1 MSTPIMQNNVA
12 AVRHLAWCLFSSPL
26 AELNTARTLHITAT
40 AELTK
45 WLDSLNKNPQ
55 HLLEYIQQNNHR
67 LLGSYFE
74 CLWQYY
80 FKYSPNTQLLAHHVQ
95 ITQSLNHPHE
105 NSDQANNKNSR
116 QTNGRKTLGEL
127 DILALIDN
135 KPFHVELAVKFYL
148 LIPNVTGAQAKH
160 WIGPQT
166 RDRLDLKLDTLN
178 RKQLPFLHHPATQ
191 KALEQRGLGQE
202 YESAVAL
209 KGYLF
214 SPFNS
219 DFTRPI
225 ESDTNLHAATNMGQW
240 IHASDVDMIL
250 NSQSDET
257 RWCIVEKHNWLG
269 PVTTD
274 QAMED
279 QIELLNNQQV
289 RLEVLSHFNYHAENR
304 IPYALMLISMKNSP
318 HNISDL
324 CESGRYF
331 LVPNGWPFKL
341 ATDQAG

>member
-1 MSTPIMQNNVA
+1 MQNNVA
-12 AVRHLAWCLFSSPL
+12 AVRHLTWCLFSSPL
-26 AELNTARTLHITAT
+26 AELQTEQTLHISPT

-95 ITQSLNHPHE
+95 ITPSLHAPHE
-105 NSDQANNKNSR
+105 NSR
-116 QTNGRKTLGEL
+116 QTNGKKTLGEL

-148 LIPNVTGAQAKH
+148 LIPNETGAQAKH

-191 KALEQRGLGQE
+191 KALEQRGLAQE

-219 DFTRPI
+219 DFTPPT
-225 ESDTNLHAATNMGQW
+225 ESVTNLTSTNMGQW
-240 IHASDVDMIL
+240 IHASNVNNIL
-250 NSQSDET
+250 KSQSDET
-257 RWCIVEKHNWLG
+257 RWCIIEKHNWLG
-269 PVTTD
+269 PVTTG
-274 QAMED
+274 QAMEE
-279 QIELLNNQQV
+279 QIELLNTQQV
-289 RLEVLSHFNYHAENR
+289 RFKVLSHFNYHAENK
-304 IPYALMLISMKNSP
+304 IPYALMLVSMENSQ
-318 HNISDL
+318 HDINDL